1 MSETIQQLTIQDL
14 ALMKTFISVACD
26 RGAFKANEMSAVGQT
41 YDKLTA
47 FLNTVIAQA
56 EAQAAE
62 ETQKQG
68 EANA

>member
-1 MSETIQQLTIQDL
+1 MSKTLQLTIQDL
-14 ALMKTFISVACD
+14 ALMKDFISVACD

-41 YDKLTA
+41 YDKLAT
-47 FLNTVIAQA
+47 FLNAAIAQA

-62 ETQKQG
+62 TQQQG

>member
-1 MSETIQQLTIQDL
+1 MSETLQLTIQDL
-14 ALMKTFISVACD
+14 ASMKDFISVACE

-41 YDKLTA
+41 YDKLAT
-47 FLNTVIAQA
+47 FLNAAIAQA

-62 ETQKQG
+62 TQKQG

>member
-1 MSETIQQLTIQDL
+1 MSETLQLTIQDL
-14 ALMKTFISVACD
+14 ALMKDFISVACD

-41 YDKLTA
+41 YDKLAT
-47 FLNTVIAQA
+47 FLNAAIAQA

-62 ETQKQG
+62 TQQQG

>member
-1 MSETIQQLTIQDL
+1 MSETLQLTIQDL
-14 ALMKTFISVACD
+14 ALMKDFISVACD

-41 YDKLTA
+41 YDKLAT
-47 FLNTVIAQA
+47 FLNAAIAQA

-62 ETQKQG
+62 NQKQG

>member
-1 MSETIQQLTIQDL
+1 MNETLQLTIQDL
-14 ALMKTFISVACD
+14 ASMKNFISVACE

-41 YDKLTA
+41 YDKLAT
-47 FLNTVIAQA
+47 FLNAAIAQA

-62 ETQKQG
+62 TQKQG

>member
-1 MSETIQQLTIQDL
+1 MSETVQQLTIQDL
-14 ALMKTFISVACD
+14 ALMRDFIGVACE

-41 YDKLTA
+41 YDKLAT
-47 FLNTVIAQA
+47 FLNFAIAQA

-62 ETQKQG
+62 KTQQQG

>member
-1 MSETIQQLTIQDL
+1 MSETIQLTIQDL
-14 ALMKTFISVACD
+14 ALMKDFISVACD

-41 YDKLTA
+41 YDKLAT
-47 FLNTVIAQA
+47 FLNAAIAQA

-62 ETQKQG
+62 TQQQG

>member
-1 MSETIQQLTIQDL
+1 MNETLQLTIQDL
-14 ALMKTFISVACD
+14 ALMKDFISVACE

-41 YDKLTA
+41 YDKLAT
-47 FLNTVIAQA
+47 FLNAAIAQA

-62 ETQKQG
+62 TQKQG

>member
-1 MSETIQQLTIQDL
+1 MSETLQLTIQDL
-14 ALMKTFISVACD
+14 ASMKDFISVACE

-41 YDKLTA
+41 YDKLAT
-47 FLNTVIAQA
+47 FLNAAIAQA

-62 ETQKQG
+62 TQQQG

>member
-1 MSETIQQLTIQDL
+1 MSETLQLTIQDL
-14 ALMKTFISVACD
+14 ALMKDFISVACE

-41 YDKLTA
+41 YDKLAT
-47 FLNTVIAQA
+47 FLNAAIAQA

-62 ETQKQG
+62 TQKQG

>member
-1 MSETIQQLTIQDL
+1 MNETLQLTIQDL
-14 ALMKTFISVACD
+14 ALMKDFISVACE

-41 YDKLTA
+41 YDKLAA
-47 FLNTVIAQA
+47 FLNAAITQA
-56 EAQAAE
+56 EAQAA

>member
-1 MSETIQQLTIQDL
+1 MSETLQLTIQDL
-14 ALMKTFISVACD
+14 ALMKDFISMACE

-41 YDKLTA
+41 YDKLAT
-47 FLNTVIAQA
+47 FLNAAIAQA

-62 ETQKQG
+62 TQKQG

>member
-1 MSETIQQLTIQDL
+1 MNETLQLTIQDL
-14 ALMKTFISVACD
+14 ALMKDFISVACE

-41 YDKLTA
+41 YDKLAT
-47 FLNTVIAQA
+47 FLNAAIAQA

-62 ETQKQG
+62 TQQQG

>member
-1 MSETIQQLTIQDL
+1 MSETLQLTIQDL
-14 ALMKTFISVACD
+14 ALMKDFISVACE

-41 YDKLTA
+41 YDKLAT
-47 FLNTVIAQA
+47 FLNAAIAQA

-62 ETQKQG
+62 TQQQG

>member
-1 MSETIQQLTIQDL
+1 MSETLQLTIQDL
-14 ALMKTFISVACD
+14 ALMKDFISVACD

-41 YDKLTA
+41 YDKLAT
-47 FLNTVIAQA
+47 FLNAAIAQA

-62 ETQKQG
+62 TQKQG

>member
-1 MSETIQQLTIQDL
+1 MSETLQLTIQDL
-14 ALMKTFISVACD
+14 ALMKDFISMACE

-41 YDKLTA
+41 YDKLAT
-47 FLNTVIAQA
+47 FLSAAIAQA

-62 ETQKQG
+62 TQKQG

>member
-1 MSETIQQLTIQDL
+1 MNETLQLTIQDL
-14 ALMKTFISVACD
+14 ALMKDFISVACD

-41 YDKLTA
+41 YDKLAA
-47 FLNTVIAQA
+47 FLNAAIAQA

-62 ETQKQG
+62 TQKQG